1 MNALKAFVFALL
13 PICVYS
19 FVSTSYSLRPCT
31 PYTPANLN
39 RKSNVRI
46 RMSTEKGKLL
56 LLGGTGFVGGEI
68 LSYATSQGYKVVAVS
83 RRGVPPDGS
92 PANPNVDWRKG
103 NAVDPSLV
111 PTILSEGGFT
121 GVVHAVGMLFEGDI
135 NRLASGSGSVP
146 TPGSTYDDVTRKTAL
161 NALAAVTNAP
171 ADRALPFAFV
181 SAAEARWTFDA
192 AFEGT
197 PAAWLRRYLVAKRAV
212 EDALLGAGDAGR
224 VRPIIVR
231 PSLVWTWSKPG
242 CEPLP
247 PTPFYFLAAVI
258 SQ

>member
-1 MNALKAFVFALL
+1 
-13 PICVYS
+13 
-19 FVSTSYSLRPCT
+19 
-31 PYTPANLN
+31 
-39 RKSNVRI
+39 
-46 RMSTEKGKLL
+46 MSTEKGKLL

-242 CEPLP
+242 ALLP
-247 PTPFYFLAAVI
+247 VAAFTIGNQLGLPFVDKPVLVGTLARAVVHALGSPAERGVFDFAGMERLAAAPPP
-258 SQ
+258 